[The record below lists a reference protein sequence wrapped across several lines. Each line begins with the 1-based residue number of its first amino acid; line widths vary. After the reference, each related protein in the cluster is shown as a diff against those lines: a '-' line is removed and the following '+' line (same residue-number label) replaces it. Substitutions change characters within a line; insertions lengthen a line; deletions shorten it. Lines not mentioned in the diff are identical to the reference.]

1 MKKAFIITLLV
12 VFALGLDSCKYF
24 NMGGMSFKEITAKD
38 MTSIVDG
45 FPDYAKR
52 QLAQNQKQREELLK
66 KAKEMFSIAQ
76 AAQAEGL
83 DKTDKYKKQMEF
95 MTDNVLAEAEAKQAT
110 ENGAKPLP
118 EIPKPELDAYAA
130 AHAKEYEA
138 FIKFREELSKEKA
151 TPEAIEG
158 NKAPWSELKIRADRS
173 RKAGL
178 DKTDDFKLQLKMQTA
193 QTLAQAYS
201 EKVTE
206 AAKPTPD
213 ELKKY
218 YEQHPEADPDKVK
231 ETAEG
236 ILKRVKAGED
246 FGELAKQNSADSS
259 AAKGGELNWFGK
271 GKMVKEFEAAA
282 YALQKGQISELVK
295 TQFGYHIIK
304 LEDRATRKPGK
315 DDDVTPDSKD
325 KEQEL
330 LHARHI
336 LITLQPSTKAEQD
349 LSQKKVQR
357 AIEDATLNFPVTA
370 PTDFTV
376 NIKAAPAGSEMPDL
390 QLPGAGGVPG
400 GVPGGAPGAAPSGA
414 APAPSG
420 KPETKAA
427 PEAKK

>member
-1 MKKAFIITLLV
+1 
-12 VFALGLDSCKYF
+12 
-24 NMGGMSFKEITAKD
+24 
-38 MTSIVDG
+38 
-45 FPDYAKR
+45 
-52 QLAQNQKQREELLK
+52 
-66 KAKEMFSIAQ
+66 
-76 AAQAEGL
+76 
-83 DKTDKYKKQMEF
+83 

>member
-1 MKKAFIITLLV
+1 MKKAISLTLLV
-12 VFALGLDSCKYF
+12 IFALGFDSCKYF
-24 NMGGMSFKEITAKD
+24 SFGGNSFKEVTAKEL
-38 MTSIVDG
+38 TSIVDG

-52 QLAQNQKQREELLK
+52 QLAQAPAEREKLVK
-66 KAKEMFSIAQ
+66 KVKEVFSLAQ

-83 DKTDKYKKQMEF
+83 DKTPSYLQQIDF
-95 MTDNVLAEAEAKQAT
+95 MTDNLLAEAEAKQAT
-110 ENGAKPLP
+110 EGGTKPLP

-130 AHAKEYEA
+130 AHIKDYEA

-151 TPEAIEG
+151 TPEALEG
-158 NKAPWSELKIRADRS
+158 NKAPWSELKIRAERS

-178 DKTDDFKLQLKMQTA
+178 DKTEDFKLQLKMQTA
-193 QTLAQAYS
+193 QTLAQTYS
-201 EKVTE
+201 QKVQDS
-206 AAKPTPD
+206 AKPSAD

-282 YALQKGQISELVK
+282 YSLQKGQISELVK

-304 LEDRATRKPGK
+304 LEDRQTRKPGK
-315 DDDVTPDSKD
+315 EDDVMPDSKE

-336 LITLQPSTKAEQD
+336 LISLQPSTQAEQQ
-349 LSQKKVQR
+349 LAQKKVTR
-357 AIEDATLNFPVTA
+357 AVEDATLKFPVTA
-370 PTDFTV
+370 PADFEV
-376 NIKAAPAGSEMPDL
+376 KIKPAAPGAEMPDL
-390 QLPGAGGVPG
+390 QLPGAGGI
-400 GVPGGAPGAAPSGA
+400 PGGAPGGAAPSGA
-414 APAPSG
+414 APPQG
-420 KPETKAA
+420 KPEAKAA
-427 PEAKK
+427 PEASKK

>member
-1 MKKAFIITLLV
+1 LKKAISITLLV
-12 VFALGLDSCKYF
+12 VFALAVDSCKYF
-24 NMGGMSFKEITAKD
+24 NFGGTSFKEVTAKEL
-38 MTSIVDG
+38 TSIVDG

-52 QLAQNQKQREELLK
+52 QLAQTPKQREELIK
-66 KAKEMFSIAQ
+66 KVKEVFSLAQ

-83 DKTDKYKKQMEF
+83 DKTASYKQQIDF
-95 MTDNVLAEAEAKQAT
+95 MTDNLLAEAEAKQAT
-110 ENGAKPLP
+110 EGGTKPLP
-118 EIPKPELDAYAA
+118 EIPKAELDAYAA
-130 AHAKEYEA
+130 AHLKDYEA
-138 FIKFREELSKEKA
+138 FIKFREEMSKEKA
-151 TPEAIEG
+151 TPEALEG
-158 NKAPWSELKIRADRS
+158 NKAPWSELKIRSERS

-178 DKTDDFKLQLKMQTA
+178 DKTDDFKLQMKMQTA
-193 QTLAQAYS
+193 QTLAQTYS
-201 EKVTE
+201 QKVTE
-206 AAKPTPD
+206 SAKPSAD

-304 LEDRATRKPGK
+304 LEDRQTRKPGK
-315 DDDVTPDSKD
+315 EDDIMPDSKE

-336 LITLQPSTKAEQD
+336 LISLQPSTQAEQQ
-349 LSQKKVQR
+349 LAQKKVTR
-357 AIEDATLNFPVTA
+357 AVEDATLKFPVTA
-370 PTDFTV
+370 PTDFEV
-376 NIKAAPAGSEMPDL
+376 KIKAAPPGGEMPDI

-400 GVPGGAPGAAPSGA
+400 GAPGGAAPSGA
-414 APAPSG
+414 APAPPQG
-420 KPETKAA
+420 KPE
-427 PEAKK
+427 PKK